1 MKINTKKVFDKAD
14 EKYFS
19 SSYFS
24 ETTEGIL
31 RLMAVN
37 GYFTLSLYN
46 STNYNQQIYKLKLKF
61 TTANEKQTF
70 DSQRQNKRIMYNLS
84 LLTL

>member
-24 ETTEGIL
+24 ETMEGIL

-46 STNYNQQIYKLKLKF
+46 STNYNQQIYKLKF
-61 TTANEKQTF
+61 TTANEKQTL

>member
-1 MKINTKKVFDKAD
+1 MKIITKKVFDKAD
-14 EKYFS
+14 GKYFS

-24 ETTEGIL
+24 ETMEGIL

-46 STNYNQQIYKLKLKF
+46 STNDNQQIYVRF

-70 DSQRQNKRIMYNLS
+70 DSQRQNKR
-84 LLTL
+84 